1 MKKTFSLILMICT
14 LYLCSCTKEEVSSYL
29 AKQELSED
37 EIADGLKTALKV
49 GTDTAVS
56 RLNLTDGYFKDLA
69 VKVLLP
75 QEMQNTIAT
84 LKSKSVLGVVSGAD
98 LYNTLLKSK
107 EEELILGINRAA
119 EKAAGKATP
128 LFVNAITNMSITD
141 AKNILFGEDTAAT
154 HFLRQNTF
162 NGLVDVFSPEMQKAL
177 DEVKIGSKSVS
188 SLWTDYVNTYNG
200 LINNPLNVNNI
211 LGLEP
216 YTETNLSA
224 FATKKG
230 LNGLFLKVSDQEKK
244 IRVDPL
250 ARVTDVLAQVFGE
263 LDKKTN

>member
-1 MKKTFSLILMICT
+1 MKKLLGLVLIACTF
-14 LYLCSCTKEEVSSYL
+14 YLSACTKEEVSSYL
-29 AKQELSED
+29 ASKELSDE

-56 RLNLTDGYFKDLA
+56 RLNVTDGYFKDLA

-75 QEMQNTIAT
+75 EEMQQTITT
-84 LKSKSVLGVVSGAD
+84 LKSKSVLGVSGAS
-98 LYNTLLKSK
+98 LYDTFLKSK
-107 EEELILGINRAA
+107 ENDLILGINRAA
-119 EKAAGKATP
+119 EKVAGQATP
-128 LFVNAITNMSITD
+128 LFVNAITNMTIMD
-141 AKNILFGEDTAAT
+141 AKDILFGEDTAAT
-154 HFLRQNTF
+154 HYLRQNTF
-162 NGLVDVFSPEMQKAL
+162 NGLVDVFSPEMKKAL

-200 LINNPLNVNNI
+200 LITNPLNVNNI

-216 YTETNLSA
+216 YTETDLSA

-230 LNGLFLKVSDQEKK
+230 LNGLFKKVADQEKQ
-244 IRVDPL
+244 IRIDPL
-250 ARVTDVLAQVFGE
+250 ARVTDVLADVFGE